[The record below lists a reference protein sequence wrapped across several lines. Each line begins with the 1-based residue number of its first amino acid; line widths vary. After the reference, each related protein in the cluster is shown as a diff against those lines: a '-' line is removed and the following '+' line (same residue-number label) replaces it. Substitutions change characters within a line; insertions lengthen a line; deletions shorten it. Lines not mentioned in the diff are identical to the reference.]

1 MPHRSGK
8 KVTTRINP
16 TDKRLM
22 YLVFV
27 LLLLLASLTIIQQ
40 PQDIRKRAQ
49 VTPTPL
55 LRCGTPCTVNAH
67 CPNQLVCFEGSCRN
81 PECANKENCECIV
94 TPTPSDED
102 SEVLVS
108 SIPFSTPI
116 LSPVPIA
123 SSSPVLEEQTTQT
136 IEKVS
141 ILQIIIHF
149 VQDKVCQLFKQCKY
163 VSRV

>member
-22 YLVFV
+22 YLLFV

-81 PECANKENCECIV
+81 PECANKENCACIV
-94 TPTPSDED
+94 TPTPLDENT
-102 SEVLVS
+102 EVLIS
-108 SIPFSTPI
+108 TTPFITPSPI
-116 LSPVPIA
+116 LIA
-123 SSSPVLEEQTTQT
+123 SSTSVMEEQTIQT
-136 IEKVS
+136 TEKVS

-163 VSRV
+163 VSKV

>member
-22 YLVFV
+22 YLLFV

-81 PECANKENCECIV
+81 PECANKENCACIV
-94 TPTPSDED
+94 TPTPSDENT
-102 SEVLVS
+102 EVLIS
-108 SIPFSTPI
+108 TTPFITPSPI
-116 LSPVPIA
+116 LIA
-123 SSSPVLEEQTTQT
+123 SSTSVMEEQTIQIT
-136 IEKVS
+136 EKVS

-163 VSRV
+163 VSKV